1 MRVQTASSNGRP
13 TDGQG
18 QRTHA
23 GRAFGRGVSG
33 VVQDVVELSSLQAQL
48 TAVDIREAGSR
59 AVVPLACLVGA
70 LLITVCSLPLVLLG
84 IGEALISH
92 FGWSETTAY
101 LTTAAVA
108 MLIAAGIGWIGW
120 IKLRAAASILERSG
134 RELLENVNTIRET
147 LTRSEVN

>member
-1 MRVQTASSNGRP
+1 MRTQQASSNGRP

-18 QRTHA
+18 QRDRA

-48 TAVDIREAGSR
+48 TAVDIREASSR
-59 AVVPLACLVGA
+59 AMVPLLCLIGSS
-70 LLITVCSLPLVLLG
+70 LIAVCSLPLILLG
-84 IGEALISH
+84 VGEALISH

-108 MLIAAGIGWIGW
+108 LLIAAGCGWIGW
-120 IKLRAAASILERSG
+120 IKLRAAVSILKRS
-134 RELLENVNTIRET
+134 RQELLENVNSIRET
-147 LTRSEVN
+147 LTRSELK